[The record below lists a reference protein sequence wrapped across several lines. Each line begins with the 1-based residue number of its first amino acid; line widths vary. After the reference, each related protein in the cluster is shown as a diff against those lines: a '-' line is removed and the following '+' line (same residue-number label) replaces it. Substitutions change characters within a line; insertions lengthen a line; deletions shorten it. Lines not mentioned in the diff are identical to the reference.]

1 MAPMAFED
9 IKTAYDIASHLPRYH
24 EIFHILVKH
33 GFWELLN
40 LVKLKTVIRISD
52 SATEKA
58 QGASAIVPVPV
69 RLRMALEELGPTFVK
84 FGQIL
89 TSRRDFLPDEY
100 YNELRKLQS
109 QVKPFDTKIAHDA
122 IERSLGRKVSEIYS
136 EFDEV
141 PVASASIAQVHY
153 AVLRSNGK
161 KVAIKVRRPNII
173 KTIEGDIVILHHIA
187 QFAEKHIPE
196 LAIYNPVGVIDEVA
210 KHLQEEVN
218 FTFEAA
224 SMKQFAEQFSDNHFI
239 KVPTVYDEACSDEI
253 LTMEYLK
260 GLPVDEPAK
269 LQEKGIDTDK
279 LAENMTKMVFQMIF
293 EFGFFHGDPH
303 PGNMAVLDNGVLA
316 LYDFGMMGRMT
327 PAFRENVAMAIM
339 GMANKDC
346 RRLAQSLLGNSIEG
360 HVQDVTA
367 LESDLSAY
375 TERYLDKPLNE
386 INLESTMNQ
395 LLGILR
401 LHKLRMK
408 KDFYIGIKALT
419 QVEAIARLMCPEL
432 NYINLGKPYA
442 LNVIKAKF
450 DIEKLLK
457 GLWWGS
463 MDVMDIIKEWPLEL
477 RNLLS
482 KVKKGDFF
490 IPMRHSIDPE
500 GFEPLRKTLDT
511 IANRLAI
518 TIVTSAVL
526 ICSAIVVLAKVPPIW
541 NDVSLPGILGIIFGV
556 ILALRLLLAIWKR
569 GGF

>member
-1 MAPMAFED
+1 M
-9 IKTAYDIASHLPRYH
+9 
-24 EIFHILVKH
+24 
-33 GFWELLN
+33 
-40 LVKLKTVIRISD
+40 
-52 SATEKA
+52 
-58 QGASAIVPVPV
+58 
-69 RLRMALEELGPTFVK
+69 
-84 FGQIL
+84 
-89 TSRRDFLPDEY
+89 
-100 YNELRKLQS
+100 
-109 QVKPFDTKIAHDA
+109 
-122 IERSLGRKVSEIYS
+122 
-136 EFDEV
+136 
-141 PVASASIAQVHY
+141 
-153 AVLRSNGK
+153 
-161 KVAIKVRRPNII
+161 
-173 KTIEGDIVILHHIA
+173 
-187 QFAEKHIPE
+187 
-196 LAIYNPVGVIDEVA
+196 
-210 KHLQEEVN
+210 
-218 FTFEAA
+218 
-224 SMKQFAEQFSDNHFI
+224 
-239 KVPTVYDEACSDEI
+239 
-253 LTMEYLK
+253 
-260 GLPVDEPAK
+260 
-269 LQEKGIDTDK
+269 
-279 LAENMTKMVFQMIF
+279 
-293 EFGFFHGDPH
+293 
-303 PGNMAVLDNGVLA
+303 
-316 LYDFGMMGRMT
+316 
-327 PAFRENVAMAIM
+327 
-339 GMANKDC
+339 
-346 RRLAQSLLGNSIEG
+346 
-360 HVQDVTA
+360 
-367 LESDLSAY
+367 ESDLSAY